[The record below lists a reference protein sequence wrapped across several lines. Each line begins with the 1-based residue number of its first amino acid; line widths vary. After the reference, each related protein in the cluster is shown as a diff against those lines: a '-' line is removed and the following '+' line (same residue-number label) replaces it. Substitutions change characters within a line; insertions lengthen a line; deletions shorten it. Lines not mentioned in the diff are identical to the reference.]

1 MLLFLFLSL
10 MPSRSPHA
18 FCLSSSLSLICQWL
32 AAQVQ
37 YVDAGWL
44 GKKVYKGVYTYA
56 KPLD

>member
-1 MLLFLFLSL
+1 MLFLTSFSCDPVIYPRLCH
-10 MPSRSPHA
+10 RR
-18 FCLSSSLSLICQWL
+18 